1 MPASGSPVIS
11 GPAVPAGDPAR
22 CVLITQDLAGPEITG
37 DPDAGIASYPDL
49 AALEAVLAGGDPI
62 PDLVLAPVLPPA
74 DSTDLTVRA
83 RAAAGSALGLI
94 QAWLASDHLAP
105 ARLVLITRG
114 AVAAGDTDDTD
125 PAAAAIWG
133 LAASAQSENPG
144 RISLVDL
151 DLDHDSAPAGL
162 LTAVAAAD
170 HGQAAIRAG
179 EVRTPRIVAAGPAPA
194 ADSPAPSL
202 ALAGTVLVTGGTGT
216 LGALTARHLAAQ
228 GAAALLLT
236 SRRGPAAPGTAALAA
251 AIAVAGAAVT
261 VTACDTADAAQLNAL
276 LAIVPGDV
284 PLTAIYH
291 TAGTVADA
299 TIPALTPAALDEVM
313 RPKVDTAWNL
323 HQATAQLP
331 IRRFV
336 LFSSVAG
343 VTGAPGQGNYA
354 AANTVLDALAA
365 HRQAQGL
372 PATSLA
378 WGYWAQASGMT
389 GQLSL
394 ADQARI
400 GRGLIPI
407 QSEQGMRLLD
417 AATASPRPLL
427 IPVAFNLPALRTA
440 AASGTLPAILAA
452 LVPAA
457 PRQAAA
463 AGGGTTTLAAQLAPL
478 TAKQRHQHLL
488 KLVRGNAASVLAYPG
503 LETVS
508 ADAAFKDL
516 GFDSLTAV
524 ELRNRL
530 SAAAGLRLPTTLI
543 FDYPTPEA
551 IARYID
557 SKLVPDDS
565 MLLLPMF
572 SEIGRLEEEL
582 AAIQQDSEI
591 RAKLVGRIQDFLT
604 KLNTVPDDRADRP
617 ARDIRQTIETATD
630 DEIFKF
636 IDGL

>member
-1 MPASGSPVIS
+1 
-11 GPAVPAGDPAR
+11 
-22 CVLITQDLAGPEITG
+22 
-37 DPDAGIASYPDL
+37 
-49 AALEAVLAGGDPI
+49 
-62 PDLVLAPVLPPA
+62 
-74 DSTDLTVRA
+74 
-83 RAAAGSALGLI
+83 
-94 QAWLASDHLAP
+94 
-105 ARLVLITRG
+105 
-114 AVAAGDTDDTD
+114 
-125 PAAAAIWG
+125 
-133 LAASAQSENPG
+133 
-144 RISLVDL
+144 
-151 DLDHDSAPAGL
+151 
-162 LTAVAAAD
+162 
-170 HGQAAIRAG
+170 
-179 EVRTPRIVAAGPAPA
+179 
-194 ADSPAPSL
+194 
-202 ALAGTVLVTGGTGT
+202 
-216 LGALTARHLAAQ
+216 
-228 GAAALLLT
+228 
-236 SRRGPAAPGTAALAA
+236 
-251 AIAVAGAAVT
+251 
-261 VTACDTADAAQLNAL
+261 
-276 LAIVPGDV
+276 
-284 PLTAIYH
+284 
-291 TAGTVADA
+291 
-299 TIPALTPAALDEVM
+299 
-313 RPKVDTAWNL
+313 
-323 HQATAQLP
+323 
-331 IRRFV
+331 
-336 LFSSVAG
+336 
-343 VTGAPGQGNYA
+343 
-354 AANTVLDALAA
+354 VLDALAA